1 MYQRPESSDKW
12 SMSALRFSVVLLR
25 KAAYTD
31 VRAWSTKRE
40 RKKMYTSYRTGFLL
54 TVLKLKFNFSL
65 IVGNIGLERKNNTVK
80 ISVITHNPPFCG
92 RKAHT
97 ITLNILDVSGH
108 FTSSRTAVASH
119 TSGSSTLAGELV

>member
-1 MYQRPESSDKW
+1 MYQRPESSDEW
-12 SMSALRFSVVLLR
+12 SISALCFSVVLLR

-40 RKKMYTSYRTGFLL
+40 RKKMYTSYRTGFLP
-54 TVLKLKFNFSL
+54 TVLKSKFNFSF
-65 IVGNIGLERKNNTVK
+65 IVGNIGLERITVK
-80 ISVITHNPPFCG
+80 ISVILPFCG

-97 ITLNILDVSGH
+97 IRLNILDVSGH
-108 FTSSRTAVASH
+108 FTSSKTVVASH